1 MYAEHPIFRP
11 PPEEAVLWR
20 YMDFTKF
27 VSLLSTNALYFARA
41 DTLGDPFEGSL
52 TKHNRDLRPLFLQ
65 SQGLGP
71 DKLPDAL
78 QNITAALQ
86 EAPKYSLVNCWHENT
101 YESEAMWKIYA
112 REKDGIA
119 IKTTF
124 KRLRE
129 SFVCEETIYIGTVT
143 YVDYENA
150 YIAES
155 DLFTPV
161 LHKRKSFEHER
172 EVRAIKSNFSPPG
185 VPMGAYCNVE
195 LKSLIAEVIIAPQA
209 PTWFA
214 ELVKSVANKYELQA
228 PITTSSLAV
237 SPIW

>member
-1 MYAEHPIFRP
+1 MYEEHPSFRP

-27 VSLLSTNALYFARA
+27 VSLLSTDALYFARA

-52 TKHNRDLRPLFLQ
+52 TKHNRDLRPLLLQ

-71 DKLPDAL
+71 DKLPVAL
-78 QNITAALQ
+78 QNI
-86 EAPKYSLVNCWHENT
+86 EAGLRQAPRYSLVNCWHENT
-101 YESEAMWKIYA
+101 YESEAMWRIYA

-129 SFVCEETIYIGTVT
+129 SFVCDEAIYIGTVT
-143 YVDYENA
+143 YADYENT

-172 EVRAIKSNFSPPG
+172 EVRAIKGNFSPPG
-185 VPMGAYCNVE
+185 IPTGAYCKVDLE
-195 LKSLIAEVIIAPQA
+195 ALIAEVIVAPQA
-209 PTWFA
+209 PTWFSD
-214 ELVKSVANKYELQA
+214 LVNSVANKYELQA
-228 PITTSSLAV
+228 PIITSSLAV